1 MYNVEVS
8 DRAEEDF
15 DRIITYIAQNLS
27 APKAASNFADKVY
40 DCYGDL
46 ENNPYMY
53 SVCHDPRLHK
63 EGYRRAL
70 VKNYVVV
77 FKINEDTK
85 DVHVHAIFHGS
96 QDYANLI

>member
-27 APKAASNFADKVY
+27 APKAASDFADNVN
-40 DCYGDL
+40 DCYDQL
-46 ENNPYMY
+46 EDNPYIY
-53 SVCHDPRLHK
+53 GACHDPRLNK

-70 VKNYVVV
+70 VTNYVVV
-77 FKINEDTK
+77 FKIHEEDK
-85 DVHVHAIFHGS
+85 EVHVHAIFHGS
-96 QDYANLI
+96 QDYVNLI

>member
-1 MYNVEVS
+1 MYNVEIS

-27 APKAASNFADKVY
+27 APKAASDFADKVY
-40 DCYGDL
+40 DCYDQL
-46 ENNPYMY
+46 ENNPYIY
-53 SVCHDPRLHK
+53 RVCHDPRLSK

-77 FKINEDTK
+77 FKIHEEDK
-85 DVHVHAIFHGS
+85 EVHVHAIFHGR
-96 QDYANLI
+96 QDYVNLI